1 MAREKELFRDN
12 LERLDEKYPGKEFF
26 NWREAARLVGID
38 ERTLMK
44 YYRRGKEPFIS
55 KMRLASI
62 LS

>member
-1 MAREKELFRDN
+1 MSRERELLRNNF
-12 LERLDEKYPGKEFF
+12 EWLDEKYPGKEFF
-26 NWREAARLVGID
+26 TWSEAAKIVGID
-38 ERTLMK
+38 VRTLMK